1 MSMSCKLKAFFSLI
15 RTGIAIFIIALTIM
29 PDAGAKSVY
38 WGRSK
43 KIIVLDPGHGGAD
56 EGAHSPDGILEKRV
70 VLELSQRIAEQMS
83 GPYRTI
89 LTRSDD
95 YRLDTDR
102 RTDVANTNSADILIS
117 IHAAGSFAQAARGI
131 CIYYFK
137 STGDRKKE
145 DSVSQTDDQE
155 PFPAW
160 DHLQLKH
167 IHTSRLLAK
176 HIKNQLSPLG
186 QTTIRAAPILVLRGA
201 DMPAVLIEIG
211 YLSNP
216 KDVKKLRESQYL
228 DKLVVAITNGINNFF
243 NDLN

>member
-1 MSMSCKLKAFFSLI
+1 MSCKLNAFFNI
-15 RTGIAIFIIALTIM
+15 IHTGIAISIIALTIL
-29 PDAGAKSVY
+29 PDAEAKSVY

-70 VLELSQRIAEQMS
+70 VLDLSQRIAEQMS

-95 YRLDTDR
+95 YRLGTDR
-102 RTDVANTNSADILIS
+102 RTDVANTNSADIFIS
-117 IHAAGSFAQAARGI
+117 IHAAGSFAQAAKGI

-137 STGDRKKE
+137 GTGDGKME
-145 DSVSQTDDQE
+145 DSVSQTNDQE

-160 DHLQLKH
+160 DRLQLKH

-176 HIKNQLSPLG
+176 HMKEQLSPLA
-186 QTTIRAAPILVLRGA
+186 QTTVKAAPLLVLRGA

-228 DKLVVAITNGINNFF
+228 DKLVVAITSGINNFF